1 MDTLDRERR
10 AAHQGAL
17 VQPAPELGTLV
28 VTGSD
33 RKTWLNGMVTCDL
46 AKLHDGSGAYGL
58 AVAKVGKILA
68 ELWILLAADRILL
81 GTHRAHAAELRAHY
95 DKHLIMEDAEVADAS
110 GEIAWLLVHG
120 PLAGEAAAA
129 ARKLGAEAAPIAW
142 TDLGGAAIAA
152 PAGQIEV
159 ITGEIMAALGE
170 RAALAT
176 PESFEQLRIEEG
188 IARFG
193 ADFDDQSYPQEA
205 SLERL
210 AVSFQK
216 GCYLGQEAVFML
228 EKRGHAKK
236 RLVQLTVEGE
246 GDVPVGAEITLPEGG
261 AALGTITSRA
271 PKRDGGGVV
280 ALGHV
285 KWKHAV
291 TGAALAVAGRPAKIT
306 KAPPSSDEGA
316 S

>member
-10 AAHQGAL
+10 AAHEGAL
-17 VQPAPELGTLV
+17 VQPAPELGALV

-46 AKLHDGSGAYGL
+46 AKLEAGSGAYGL
-58 AVAKVGKILA
+58 AVAKVGKIMA
-68 ELWILLAADRILL
+68 ELWIVLARDRILI
-81 GTHRAHAAELRAHY
+81 GTHRDNAAELRAHY
-95 DKHLIMEDAEVADAS
+95 DKHLIMEDAEVVDAS

-120 PLAGEAAAA
+120 PLAGEAAAV
-129 ARKLGAEAAPIAW
+129 ARKLGAEAAAIAW

-152 PAGQIEV
+152 PAGEIEA
-159 ITGEIMAALGE
+159 ITGAIMAALGE

-193 ADFDDQSYPQEA
+193 ADFNDQSYPQEA

-236 RLVQLTVEGE
+236 RLVQITVEGE

-261 AALGTITSRA
+261 AAVGAVTSCA
-271 PKRDGGGVV
+271 PKRDGIGVI

-285 KWKHAV
+285 KWKHAT
-291 TGAALAVAGRPAKIT
+291 TGAALSVAGRPAKIT
-306 KAPPSSDEGA
+306 KAPPSNDESA